1 MLDITLAYIDK
12 VNKCAGRKA
21 EMQKYQEK
29 AKGEFKE
36 WVKELLSN
44 KVYIK
49 PNDVWTLDLIAETI
63 AMKYEK
69 EINLILENI

>member
-1 MLDITLAYIDK
+1 MINIDSAEAK
-12 VNKCAGRKA
+12 KC
-21 EMQKYQEK
+21 
-29 AKGEFKE
+29 FKE
-36 WVKELLSN
+36 WVKEFLSN
-44 KVYIK
+44 KVEIK